1 MGATVVVVLVL
12 VVVDELVVVV
22 VDVDVDV
29 DVDVVPPPLGGV
41 HPTASTTPVPRTS
54 RSTRVTTTLSTSHA
68 RTRKGS

>member
-22 VDVDVDV
+22 VDVDV

>member
-1 MGATVVVVLVL
+1 
-12 VVVDELVVVV
+12 VVVV
-22 VDVDVDV
+22 VVVDVDV